1 MYRPLLLLAVAVL
14 ACAADRIPTVVCGS
28 SVVHDLVRQVG
39 GSRIQAVS
47 LIPPGVDAHAFQPKP
62 EDAKLLQAADL
73 LVVNG
78 LGFEGWYEKLVADA
92 SFPKDRIVVA
102 AAGVTPL
109 TMEEGDHDH
118 HGHDHGHA
126 HTEDGGVADP
136 HAFGDVRNVM
146 RYVENIRDG
155 LIRLEPKGE
164 AEFRL
169 LADLQLAELR
179 ALDGWVK
186 KTLARIPAAQRV
198 VITNHDAMQYFA
210 KAYGFE
216 VRAPNTMF
224 EDSQPS
230 AKQVADLV
238 AFLKGQQVKA
248 VFIEYAKNPK
258 LMEQIAGEAGVALG
272 RPLFLDSVPP
282 AGHPWTGYRGMV
294 VSNVLALTAAL
305 Q

>member
-1 MYRPLLLLAVAVL
+1 MFRPLLLLAIAAL
-14 ACAADRIPTVVCGS
+14 AFAADRMPTVVCGS

-62 EDAKLLQAADL
+62 EDAKALQAADL

-102 AAGVTPL
+102 AAGIAPL
-109 TMEEGDHDH
+109 AMEDGAHDH
-118 HGHDHGHA
+118 SAHGHGH
-126 HTEDGGVADP
+126 TDDGAVADP
-136 HAFGDVRNVM
+136 HAFGDVKNVM

-155 LIRLEPKGE
+155 LIRLDPKGE
-164 AEFRL
+164 AEYRL
-169 LADLQLAELR
+169 LADLQLAEFR

-186 KTLARIPAAQRV
+186 KTLARIPAARRV
-198 VITNHDAMQYFA
+198 VVTNHDAMQYFA

-248 VFIEYAKNPK
+248 VFIEHAKNPK
-258 LMEQIAGEAGVALG
+258 LMEQIAGEAGVVLG
-272 RPLFLDSVPP
+272 RPLFLDGVPP
-282 AGHPWTGYRGMV
+282 ADHPWTGYRGMV